1 MEKHLFSVYDSA
13 AAMYL
18 DPFVAPTVEFA
29 MREFRR
35 MANTPG
41 QQIATY
47 PADYTLFHIG
57 AFDCASGDLI
67 GCPPRSLGVAIT
79 FVEQRE
85 LLQEDTDG

>member
-29 MREFRR
+29 IREFRR

-57 AFDCASGDLI
+57 AFDSLSGQLLEI
-67 GCPPRSLGVAIT
+67 PPSSLGVAIT
-79 FVEQRE
+79 FVEEEE
-85 LLQEDTDG
+85 LNA